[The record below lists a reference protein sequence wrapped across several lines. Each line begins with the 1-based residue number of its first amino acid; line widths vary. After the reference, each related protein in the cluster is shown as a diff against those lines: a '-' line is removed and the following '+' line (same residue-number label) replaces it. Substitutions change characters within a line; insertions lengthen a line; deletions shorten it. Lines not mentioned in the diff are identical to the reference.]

1 MEDLLLRISVVVHEQ
16 IIERVSE
23 GNVDQPCVR
32 RLRARATI
40 LIQNLRY
47 IRRKAGR
54 SEVVTLSRRRRR
66 GWSMYDACGNGLSSR
81 SIITNWRLGIG
92 SLAGKFLR
100 WRTSGRRSRPWS
112 SSVALSS
119 TSCNGCCALCCC
131 TLCCCATRCNCTS
144 LTRPG
149 LLCRSPMICSS
160 WHDLTVGHRRT
171 FASCRGNGHNFS
183 IGLCRISSN
192 PRLRR
197 C

>member
-1 MEDLLLRISVVVHEQ
+1 MVVHEQ
-16 IIERVSE
+16 IVERVSE

-40 LIQNLRY
+40 LIQNLRHT
-47 IRRKAGR
+47 RRKAGR
-54 SEVVTLSRRRRR
+54 SERTLSRRRRR
-66 GWSMYDACGNGLSSR
+66 GWSMYDACGNGLRSR

-100 WRTSGRRSRPWS
+100 WRISGRRSHPWS

-131 TLCCCATRCNCTS
+131 ALCCCALCCCATRCNCTS
-144 LTRPG
+144 LTWPG
-149 LLCRSPMICSS
+149 LLCRSPRICSS
-160 WHDLTVGHRRT
+160 WHDLAVGHRRT
-171 FASCRGNGHNFS
+171 CPSCRGNGHNFS
-183 IGLCRISSN
+183 IGLSRVSSN
-192 PRLRR
+192 PGLRR

>member
-1 MEDLLLRISVVVHEQ
+1 MVVNEQ
-16 IIERVSE
+16 IVERVSE
-23 GNVDQPCVR
+23 GNVNQPCVR

-40 LIQNLRY
+40 LIQNLRH

-54 SEVVTLSRRRRR
+54 SEVMTLSRRRRR
-66 GWSMYDACGNGLSSR
+66 GWSMNNACGNDLRSR
-81 SIITNWRLGIG
+81 SIITNWRLSIR

-100 WRTSGRRSRPWS
+100 WRTSGGRSHPWS

-119 TSCNGCCALCCC
+119 TNCNGCCALF
-131 TLCCCATRCNCTS
+131 CCATRCNCTTRCNCPS
-144 LTRPG
+144 LTGPG
-149 LLCRSPMICSS
+149 LLCRSPVICSN

-183 IGLCRISSN
+183 VGLCRVPSN